1 VYRQDAAIVEHLT
14 PEFVPSGLADE
25 LSVVADRLPVRFRT
39 MARDLARRGW
49 EIDWHRLAGP
59 HDGPARVIPCPAR
72 RDESGWVFDTVPL
85 RPAGA
90 S

>member
-1 VYRQDAAIVEHLT
+1 
-14 PEFVPSGLADE
+14 
-25 LSVVADRLPVRFRT
+25 

-72 RDESGWVFDTVPL
+72 RDESGWVFDPVPL